1 MTMWKDIWHFIWD
14 DDSIWSWLVNI
25 VLAFVLI
32 KYIVYPGLGFLLGTS
47 FPIVAVVSSSM
58 HHDDSFDAWWAN
70 AKEWYEANGI
80 TKETFLAFPMR
91 NGFNKGDIMILTGI
105 NPQTVETG
113 DIIVFQSGK
122 PDPIIHRI
130 VRKIKEDGK
139 TYYQT
144 KGDNYVTNPTPIQT
158 NGIDETRIPHDER
171 IVKGKAVFRIPYLG
185 YVKILALRAVCFVD
199 GFGFCPAEY
208 HAI

>member
-1 MTMWKDIWHFIWD
+1 MAAWKRIWHFIWD

-32 KYIVYPGLGFLLGTS
+32 KYIVYPGLGFLLGTD

-58 HHDDSFDAWWAN
+58 HHNDNFDAWWEK
-70 AKEWYEANGI
+70 AKEWYETNGV
-80 TKETFLAFPMR
+80 TKDTFRQFPMK

-105 NPQTVETG
+105 DSESIG
-113 DIIVFQSGK
+113 IGEIIVFQSGK
-122 PDPIIHRI
+122 PDPIIHR
-130 VRKIKEDGK
+130 VVKKEGNGK
-139 TYYQT
+139 MYYQT
-144 KGDNYVTNPTPIQT
+144 KGDNYMTNPAPIQA
-158 NGIDETRIPHDER
+158 NGIDETHIPHDEG

-208 HAI
+208 HTI